1 MQNKGVKILLVIV
14 GMLLIPSSVF
24 SAPVAADTQAYY
36 KMEEASAPYADAT
49 PNGYDATSGDEPN
62 QVAGILD
69 FGQDFV
75 RANTDD
81 MVIPTDV
88 LNTLTSPTEV
98 SFSTWIRGTDTNV
111 NMIGAAFA
119 GSGGINLFYV
129 NNGYITIG
137 GADCSGTP
145 SWSNTAIGSTIND
158 GDWHHIVTTFTG
170 GNSQSAYIDGVLEGS
185 STNVYCTAGTT
196 SIKFGSNPAAGG
208 HAAQWSDYDMDETM
222 IYDGILSASDVTYL
236 YNSGAPGT
244 PQQYPF
250 SSGGGGAGNG
260 SISNVIGSIP
270 NFNFNLTYDNATD
283 VFNYSYNDLAGTMNE
298 SYMEVWYYNASSYSL
313 FNTTANSTNPG
324 EIIINVSS
332 LANQN
337 FTMRAFAYL
346 TDYNRTFIG
355 NAHTALVDHLMISGP
370 AVLDYT
376 LYTIDEPE
384 GVFWGMAIAGTMML
398 MSAFNPPVAIMM
410 GVGAMFFMSQFG
422 FIRLSTSVLML
433 IALMGGILIW
443 RLRR

>member
-1 MQNKGVKILLVIV
+1 MQNKGTKILLIIV

-24 SAPVAADTQAYY
+24 AAPTAADTQAYY

-81 MVIPTDV
+81 MIIPTDV
-88 LNTLTSPTEV
+88 LNTLTTPGEV
-98 SFSTWIRGTDTNV
+98 SYSVWIRGTDTNL
-111 NMIGAAFA
+111 NQIIAAFA
-119 GSGGINLFYV
+119 GSGGINFYID
-129 NNGYITIG
+129 NGYVTVG
-137 GADCSGTP
+137 GAHCSGTP
-145 SWSNTAIGSTIND
+145 GWSNSGIGSTIND
-158 GDWHHIVTTFTG
+158 GDWHHIVIAYSG
-170 GNSQSAYIDGVLEGS
+170 LNSQTVYIDGVLAGTAS
-185 STNVYCTAGTT
+185 NDYCTAGAT
-196 SIKFGSNPAAGG
+196 SIKFGSNPAPSG
-208 HAAQWSDYDMDETM
+208 HPSQWSDYDMDETM

-283 VFNYSYNDLAGTMNE
+283 VFNYSYNDLDGTLNE
-298 SYMEVWYYNASSYSL
+298 SYMEIWYYNASSYSL

-324 EIIINVSS
+324 VILINAST
-332 LANQN
+332 LADQN
-337 FTMRAFAYL
+337 LTMRAFAYL

-355 NAHTALVDHLMISGP
+355 NAQTALVAHLMVSGP
-370 AVLDYT
+370 AVLNYT
-376 LYTIDEPE
+376 LYSIDEPE
-384 GVFWGMAIAGTMML
+384 GVFWGMAIVTSMML
-398 MSAFNPPVAIMM
+398 MSAYNPPVAIIM
-410 GVGAMFFMSQFG
+410 GTAAMFFMSQFG
-422 FIRLSTSVLML
+422 FIRISTDILML
-433 IALMGGILIW
+433 LGIMAGILIW